1 MLMEIPQQMKP
12 VTWRSRNISW
22 RTASMVSGTKTD
34 FGRHSR
40 NSSVNEPQPRL
51 NFPYHRL
58 EVCTPYILVQLLNQC
73 LFISFLLLCHAFI
86 GPFEPNNCWK
96 VLIRCFLFLPRRQR
110 LRQSPTTTNDRR
122 SPSSTRHFQFITQ
135 IFLLSTT
142 KIENIAKMAATLP
155 ESEDDVPMLDE
166 EREINSSIAPLAD
179 EHTISTTTDSAIL
192 ADNVATATNKKTVD
206 DGFWGSSRRIPL
218 NQ

>member
-1 MLMEIPQQMKP
+1 M
-12 VTWRSRNISW
+12 
-22 RTASMVSGTKTD
+22 
-34 FGRHSR
+34 
-40 NSSVNEPQPRL
+40 PRI
-51 NFPYHRL
+51 HW
-58 EVCTPYILVQLLNQC
+58 
-73 LFISFLLLCHAFI
+73 S
-86 GPFEPNNCWK
+86 FEPDNCWK

-110 LRQSPTTTNDRR
+110 LRQSTTTTNDRR

-192 ADNVATATNKKTVD
+192 ADNVATATNKK
-206 DGFWGSSRRIPL
+206 PL
-218 NQ
+218 TTASGVPPGELFVASPPHITLGCKVVFNCLLTLRVLDTRLFRVKFFKKIFNNNDRA